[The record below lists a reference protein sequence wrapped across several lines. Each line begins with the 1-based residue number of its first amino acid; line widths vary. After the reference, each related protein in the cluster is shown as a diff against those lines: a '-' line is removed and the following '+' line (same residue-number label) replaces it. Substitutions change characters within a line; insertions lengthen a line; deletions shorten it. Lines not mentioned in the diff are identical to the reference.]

1 MASPCVLSP
10 PFFTFLGAAAV
21 VTLLAQTAPPNA
33 TGISMGHIHLIV
45 PDPAAMQKVW
55 VNVMGGKPDIAGPLT
70 LVKLPKVFIIITAAT
85 APGRVGTNGSVV
97 NHVGFSVK
105 SYAATKAKAEAAGLA
120 LCANSPLDSRY
131 IRDLPGRRHRGNPGG
146 HQHPNRGRVQPLTD
160 LSVPDPNAARSVVRP
175 GPSAARKGNAARVS
189 KA

>member
-1 MASPCVLSP
+1 MRSLAALL
-10 PFFTFLGAAAV
+10 TFLGAAAV

-97 NHVGFSVK
+97 NHVGISRSK
-105 SYAATKAKAEAAGLA
+105 ATPRPKPKPKRPVWP
-120 LCANSPLDSRY
+120 CANSPLDSR
-131 IRDLPGRRHRGNPGG
+131 H
-146 HQHPNRGRVQPLTD
+146 
-160 LSVPDPNAARSVVRP
+160 S
-175 GPSAARKGNAARVS
+175 
-189 KA
+189 